1 MRTFSPLPLLS
12 ALGVLSAA
20 ATSAVAAA
28 DTSQWKCES
37 CPFEKGVSGALDVGA
52 GLVSDSSAKGGDF
65 TGLNTKGGF
74 LVLGGTARLRCADGL
89 FGSVSASDLDL
100 DSRSLAA
107 ELGQEGLYSLRIG
120 YAEIPHLLSDS
131 ATSPFLGVGGATLTL
146 PPGFPAATTTA
157 MPLAGTLQ
165 PVELGFKRKRLDAG
179 VTWLFGQEW
188 STRISLRHDVR
199 DGTQRSSGSFYA
211 SASQLVV
218 PVDQV
223 TDQFEASVSYAS
235 RQMQATLAYQV
246 SLFRN
251 GQESLTWSNPFTPIV
266 SGASTGQLAL
276 APDNQFHQIVG
287 SLGYDISPKIRASGD
302 FAFGRMTQDATF
314 LDPTLNLDPAAGLP
328 DRAALPAQS
337 LRGRA
342 NTFNGSVRITAN
354 PTERLRLNASYARDL
369 RDNRTPSESYP
380 AVSTDMFLGAQP
392 RSNQPFS
399 FTQDRFKVSAEYRGP
414 GSLKGS
420 VGADQEYMKRTRQEV
435 GTTRETTLW
444 GRLAAQP
451 RDDLS
456 LALKLAHAQR
466 GHSTYGIATWI
477 DPAENPLLR
486 KYNQADRTRDT
497 AGLRA
502 DLTVRDNVTLGFN
515 VDYAKD
521 DYSRSVIGLTE
532 ARSVNVG
539 TDLSAALNE
548 ATQVHLFAQGE
559 RIRSTQAGS
568 QLFAQPDWYGRSK
581 DRVDTVGLGV
591 KHGLPNGKYEMGAD
605 FVLARSR
612 GDVTVDGVSAAPFPT
627 AATSLHSLK
636 LHASYRLTD
645 SVSLTGSFW
654 FEQYAAQDW
663 RLDGVLPST
672 VPNLLNLGEQT
683 PHYGVSIVRV
693 ALRYRF

>member
-1 MRTFSPLPLLS
+1 L
-12 ALGVLSAA
+12 
-20 ATSAVAAA
+20 
-28 DTSQWKCES
+28 
-37 CPFEKGVSGALDVGA
+37 
-52 GLVSDSSAKGGDF
+52 
-65 TGLNTKGGF
+65 
-74 LVLGGTARLRCADGL
+74 
-89 FGSVSASDLDL
+89 
-100 DSRSLAA
+100 
-107 ELGQEGLYSLRIG
+107 
-120 YAEIPHLLSDS
+120 
-131 ATSPFLGVGGATLTL
+131 
-146 PPGFPAATTTA
+146 
-157 MPLAGTLQ
+157 
-165 PVELGFKRKRLDAG
+165 
-179 VTWLFGQEW
+179 
-188 STRISLRHDVR
+188 
-199 DGTQRSSGSFYA
+199 
-211 SASQLVV
+211 
-218 PVDQV
+218 
-223 TDQFEASVSYAS
+223 
-235 RQMQATLAYQV
+235 QATLAYQV

-251 GQESLTWSNPFTPIV
+251 GQESLTWTNPFTPVV
-266 SGASTGQLAL
+266 SGAGTGQLAL

-302 FAFGRMTQDATF
+302 FAFGRMTQDATY

-328 DRAALPAQS
+328 DRTGLPAQS

-380 AVSTDMFLGAQP
+380 AVSTDMFLGLQP
-392 RSNQPFS
+392 RSNQSFS
-399 FTQDRFKVSAEYRGP
+399 FTQDRFKLNAEYRGP

-435 GTTRETTLW
+435 GTTRETTLG

-456 LALKLAHAQR
+456 LAFKLAHAQR
-466 GHSTYGIATWI
+466 GHSTYGVATWI

-502 DLTVRDNVTLGFN
+502 DLTVRESVTLGFN

-521 DYSRSVIGLTE
+521 DYNRSVIGLIE

-539 TDLSAALNE
+539 ADLSAALNE

-559 RIRSTQAGS
+559 RIRSKQAGS

-581 DRVDTVGLGV
+581 DAVDTVGLGV

-605 FVLARSR
+605 LVFARSR
-612 GDVTVDGVSAAPFPT
+612 GDVAVDGVSAAPFPT
-627 AATSLHSLK
+627 ATTALDSLK

-645 SVSLTGSFW
+645 SVSLMGSYW
-654 FEQYAAQDW
+654 FEQYTAQDW

-672 VPNLLNLGEQT
+672 VPNLLSLGEQT
-683 PHYGVSIVRV
+683 PRYSVSIVRV